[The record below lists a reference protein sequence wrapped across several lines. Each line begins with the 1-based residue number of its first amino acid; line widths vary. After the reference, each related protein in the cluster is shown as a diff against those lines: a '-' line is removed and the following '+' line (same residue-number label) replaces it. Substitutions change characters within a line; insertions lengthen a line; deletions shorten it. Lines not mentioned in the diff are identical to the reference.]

1 MVMTKVFQYIFTL
14 LRLIRFLNLLIIA
27 GTQLLVRYCVLN
39 PLLGHNNMAA
49 QLPDGSF
56 ILLVVATVFTAAAG
70 YAINDYFDRKMDQV
84 NKPES
89 LIVGR
94 LIYPRHAMAYHLF
107 FSISGAL
114 IGTWVSYKAGLLYLS
129 LVFYMVSG
137 LLWFYST
144 TYKREFLLG
153 NVIVALLTA
162 LVPFL
167 VLLYELPLLAR
178 TYGQHVIPVVHNLL
192 IWFLGFSLFA
202 FLLNFAREV
211 VKDAEDFEGDQ
222 AYGKRSVPV
231 VWGMVA
237 ARWISTVVIVVSILL
252 LGLAWHFFIPDL
264 ITLWYFICL
273 LVLPLGIVIL
283 MIYRADT
290 PKHFHRASAALKV
303 IMLFGLLYMVVV
315 NYIISG
321 MQ

>member
-1 MVMTKVFQYIFTL
+1 MRKVFQYMITL

-27 GTQLLVRYCVLN
+27 GTQVLVRYCVLN
-39 PLLGHNNMAA
+39 PLLGHYNMTA
-49 QLPDGSF
+49 QLPDSSF

-114 IGTWVSYKAGLLYLS
+114 IGTWVSYKAGLLYLC
-129 LVFYMVSG
+129 LVFYVVSG

-178 TYGQHVIPVVHNLL
+178 TYGHSVTPVVHNLMT
-192 IWFLGFSLFA
+192 WFLGFSLFA

-211 VKDAEDFEGDQ
+211 VKDAEDFEGDR
-222 AYGKRSVPV
+222 AYGKRTVPV
-231 VWGMVA
+231 VWGMVT
-237 ARWISTVVIVVSILL
+237 ARWLGMVLIIISILL
-252 LGLAWHFFIPDL
+252 LGLAWYFFIPDL
-264 ITLWYFICL
+264 ITLWYFIIL
-273 LVLPLGIVIL
+273 LAIPLGIVII
-283 MIYRADT
+283 MIYRAGT
-290 PKHFHRASAALKV
+290 PKRFHSASTALKV
-303 IMLFGLLYMVVV
+303 IMLLGLLYMVVV
-315 NYIISG
+315 NFIISG